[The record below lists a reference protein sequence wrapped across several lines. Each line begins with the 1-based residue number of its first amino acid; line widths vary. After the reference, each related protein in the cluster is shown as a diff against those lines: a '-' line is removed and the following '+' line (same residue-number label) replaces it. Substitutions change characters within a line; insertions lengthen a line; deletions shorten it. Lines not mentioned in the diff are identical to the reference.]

1 MASEGAVR
9 IAFKGML
16 TRWGLLFLILFK
28 AKPSVSGGGRKGGGV
43 IIKKG
48 ANTMSTEQN
57 KAISRRIIEEI
68 WNKGDLAV
76 VEELIAANYVFH
88 DFVGQ
93 EIKGPEGFKQYVTM
107 IRTVYPDFH
116 ITIEDM
122 LAEGDK
128 VAFRFTWRGTHKGK
142 GGLVIAPT
150 GKQVTVTGMA
160 IAHIVGDKEE
170 EVWESGDSL
179 GMLQQMGVVPPMG
192 QGGG

>member
-1 MASEGAVR
+1 
-9 IAFKGML
+9 
-16 TRWGLLFLILFK
+16 
-28 AKPSVSGGGRKGGGV
+28 
-43 IIKKG
+43 
-48 ANTMSTEQN
+48 MSIEEN

-76 VEELIAANYVFH
+76 VDELVPDNYVFH
-88 DFVGQ
+88 DFLGR
-93 EIKGPEGFKQYVTM
+93 EIKGREGLKQYVTM
-107 IRTVYPDFH
+107 VRTVFPDFH
-116 ITIEDM
+116 IAIDDM

-142 GGLVIAPT
+142 GELDIPPT

-160 IAHIVGDKEE
+160 IARIVGDKEG